1 MLNFGLDLYSD
12 RGSGGGGRGV
22 GGVGPRVE
30 PSFPQPSRQSIPN
43 NGEI

>member
-1 MLNFGLDLYSD
+1 MLNYVLDLYSD
-12 RGSGGGGRGV
+12 RGSGGGEWA
-22 GGVGPRVE
+22 GVGPQVE